1 MRILAELTGGVVL
14 ILIFAFGVRYL
25 VASLTKPEGETH
37 DDQQPD

>member
-25 VASLTKPEGETH
+25 VNLYNSPEKKPH
-37 DDQQPD
+37 DDQPL